1 MPFRAVAGRRPLL
14 ELLARATSR
23 GTLPPSL
30 VFAGPEG
37 VGKRLTAI
45 ALAQALNCER
55 PVEYPAMRVEIGGGA
70 PVPVMH
76 VKSGGG
82 ASISDMHAES
92 GGGASISDMPME
104 SGGGASISDMHAE
117 SGGGASISDM
127 PMESGGGASISDMH

>member
-1 MPFRAVAGRRPLL
+1 MPFRAVAGHRPLL

-55 PVEYPAMRVEIGGGA
+55 PVEYPAMRVEIGGA
-70 PVPVMH
+70 TPIPVMH
-76 VKSGGG
+76 VESGD
-82 ASISDMHAES
+82 AAPTPVMHVES
-92 GGGASISDMPME
+92 GGGAPLSTGKDACGE
-104 SGGGASISDMHAE
+104 CAACK
-117 SGGGASISDM
+117 
-127 PMESGGGASISDMH
+127 

>member
-82 ASISDMHAES
+82 ASISDMH
-92 GGGASISDMPME
+92 ME